1 MEIVSIIIL
10 AILIASIVN
19 IVLKK
24 LDLPTVI
31 GYIITGV
38 IIYQLFGGNKNS
50 SDILEHIS
58 ELGIIFLM
66 FTIGLEF
73 SFSEMKAMRKQ
84 VFIYGFMQ
92 VLFSAFIFTLAAV
105 YIFGFNIK
113 SALIIGLALSLSST
127 AIVLKMLNENG
138 DIHAGYG
145 RKVLGILLFQ
155 DLAVIPILIMI
166 DVFSKDVE
174 VSSLLLK
181 TTFHM
186 ILFFTM
192 LYVSK
197 FIIDKYLEYSVKT
210 KNQEIFLL
218 AILFTVLSSSQIAH
232 LFGFS
237 YSLGAFFAGM
247 LLAESHYKYQI
258 EADLAPFRDLFL
270 GLFFFVVGSRIDIF
284 IVAKNFAIIIFLV
297 IAIMAIKALV
307 IFLILIFNQKRTAL
321 KSALALSQIG
331 EFALAI
337 FVLAQNHNF
346 IDEKI
351 ANILSTTV
359 VFSMILTPF
368 IIKNLT
374 KIADRVCK
382 TPKLDLKISSTG
394 LKNHI
399 VVCGYGPL
407 GKKVTQELRDK
418 GFDYILIEHD
428 LKLYQEAL
436 LDNQPVFFGNAAQ
449 VSILESINIKDATAV
464 MITFHNLEKIRL
476 IARAVLDI
484 APKAHIVVRVRG
496 KEEKD
501 ALKESGIDSIVS
513 TVDTLSE
520 KMIEELL
527 YCPIQMEVKLN

>member
-1 MEIVSIIIL
+1 MEQLALVIL
-10 AILIASIVN
+10 AILIASILN
-19 IVLKK
+19 ILLKK
-24 LDLPTVI
+24 LDLPTAI
-31 GYIITGV
+31 GYIFTGV
-38 IIYQLFGGNKNS
+38 IVAQFIGGES
-50 SDILEHIS
+50 EPLEHIS

-73 SFSEMKAMRKQ
+73 SFGELKAMRKQ
-84 VFIYGFMQ
+84 VLLYGSMQ
-92 VLFSAFIFTLAAV
+92 VILSAIVFAFIANI
-105 YIFGFNIK
+105 IFGFDIK
-113 SALIIGLALSLSST
+113 SAIVIGSALSLSST
-127 AIVLKMLNENG
+127 AIVLKMLNDNG

-166 DVFSKDVE
+166 DIFSKDIE
-174 VSSLLLK
+174 VSTLLL
-181 TTFHM
+181 TTALHM
-186 ILFFTM
+186 VIFFVLLFIG
-192 LYVSK
+192 K
-197 FIIDKYLEYSVKT
+197 FAIDRYLEFAVKS

-218 AILFTVLSSSQIAH
+218 AILFSVLASSEVAH
-232 LFGFS
+232 LLGFS

-247 LLAESHYKYQI
+247 LLAESHFKYQI

-284 IVAKNFAIIIFLV
+284 IVAQNFVAIVALV
-297 IAIMAIKALV
+297 IVIMALKALV
-307 IFLILIFNQKRTAL
+307 IFGILYFNQKRTAF
-321 KSALALSQIG
+321 KSALALSQVG

-346 IDEKI
+346 IDDKL

-359 VFSMILTPF
+359 IFSMIATPF

-374 KIADRVCK
+374 SIADIIFKSPVRE
-382 TPKLDLKISSTG
+382 LKITSTG

-407 GKKVTQELRDK
+407 GREVTKELKAK

-436 LDNQPVFFGNAAQ
+436 EDNQPVFFGNAAQ
-449 VSILESINIKDATAV
+449 RVVLESIDIKKAAAV

-476 IARAVLDI
+476 IAQSVLDI
-484 APKAHIVVRVRG
+484 APKAHIVARVRG
-496 KEEKD
+496 EEEQK
-501 ALKESGIDSIVS
+501 ALEGAGVDCIIS
-513 TVDTLSE
+513 TVGTLCE
-520 KMIEELL
+520 KMTQELL
-527 YCPIQMEVKLN
+527 YCPVKIKI

>member
-1 MEIVSIIIL
+1 MEEVVVVIL
-10 AILIASIVN
+10 AILIASILN
-19 IVLKK
+19 ILLKK
-24 LDLPTVI
+24 LDLPTAI
-31 GYIITGV
+31 GYIFTGV
-38 IIYQLFGGNKNS
+38 IVAQFFGGNSHNS
-50 SDILEHIS
+50 LEHIS

-73 SFSEMKAMRKQ
+73 SFSELKAMRKQ
-84 VFIYGFMQ
+84 VFLYGTLQ
-92 VLFSAFIFTLAAV
+92 VLVTGGIFALIGEF
-105 YIFGFNIK
+105 IFGFEQK
-113 SALIIGLALSLSST
+113 SAIIIGSALALSST

-166 DVFSKDVE
+166 DVFSKDVD
-174 VSSLLLK
+174 VATVLIKTSLHMLMFFALL
-181 TTFHM
+181 F
-186 ILFFTM
+186 IG
-192 LYVSK
+192 K
-197 FIIDKYLEYSVKT
+197 FGIDKYLEYSVKT

-218 AILFTVLSSSQIAH
+218 AILFTVLASAEAAH

-270 GLFFFVVGSRIDIF
+270 GLFFFVVGSRIDLN
-284 IVAKNFAIIIFLV
+284 IVASNFFIIIGVV
-297 IAIMAIKALV
+297 IAVMIIKAIV
-307 IFLILIFNQKRTAL
+307 IFGVLFFGQKRTAF

-337 FVLAQNHNF
+337 FVLAQNNNF
-346 IDEKI
+346 IDEKLS
-351 ANILSTTV
+351 NILSTAV
-359 VFSMILTPF
+359 ILSMILTPF

-374 KIADRVCK
+374 TLADKIFKSPIREF
-382 TPKLDLKISSTG
+382 KITSSG

-407 GKKVTQELRDK
+407 GRKVTQTLKDK
-418 GFDYILIEHD
+418 GFDYVLIEHD

-436 LDNQPVFFGNAAQ
+436 EDNQPVFFGNAAQ
-449 VSILESINIKDATAV
+449 RVVLESINIKDASAV

-476 IARAVLDI
+476 IARAVLDLV
-484 APKAHIVVRVRG
+484 PYAHIVARVRG
-496 KEEKD
+496 KEEME
-501 ALKESGIDSIVS
+501 ALKDSGIDSIVS
-513 TVDTLSE
+513 TVGTLSE
-520 KMIEELL
+520 KMIEELS
-527 YCPIQMEVKLN
+527 YCKLSTSVSN

>member
-1 MEIVSIIIL
+1 MEQIVVVIL
-10 AILIASIVN
+10 AILIASIIN
-19 IVLKK
+19 ILLKK
-24 LDLPTVI
+24 LDLPTAI
-31 GYIITGV
+31 GYIFTGV
-38 IIYQLFGGNKNS
+38 VVAQLFGGDSKS
-50 SDILEHIS
+50 SSMLEHIS

-73 SFSEMKAMRKQ
+73 SFSELKAMRKQ
-84 VFIYGFMQ
+84 VFLYGSLQ
-92 VLFSAFIFTLAAV
+92 VLVTSGVFALLAHTL
-105 YIFGFNIK
+105 FGFEQK
-113 SALIIGLALSLSST
+113 SAIIIGAALSLSST

-174 VSSLLLK
+174 VSTLLAKTSLHMAMFFALL
-181 TTFHM
+181 F
-186 ILFFTM
+186 
-192 LYVSK
+192 VGK
-197 FIIDKYLEYSVKT
+197 FLIDRYLEYAVKT

-218 AILFTVLSSSQIAH
+218 AILFTVLASAEVAH

-237 YSLGAFFAGM
+237 YSLGAFFSGM

-270 GLFFFVVGSRIDIF
+270 GLFFFVIGSRIDIS
-284 IVAKNFAIIIFLV
+284 IVAQNFFTIIALV
-297 IAIMAIKALV
+297 IVIMVIKALV
-307 IFLILIFNQKRTAL
+307 IFMVLSFGQKRTAF

-337 FVLAQNHNF
+337 FVLAQNNHF
-346 IDEKI
+346 LDEKET
-351 ANILSTTV
+351 NILVTTV
-359 VFSMILTPF
+359 IFSMILTPF

-374 KIADRVCK
+374 RLADKIFKEPVRE
-382 TPKLDLKISSTG
+382 LKITSTG

-407 GKKVTQELRDK
+407 GRKVTQMMKEK

-436 LDNQPVFFGNAAQ
+436 ADNQPVFFGNAAQ
-449 VSILESINIKDATAV
+449 RAVLESVNIKDATAV

-476 IARAVLDI
+476 IAQAVLDLV
-484 APKAHIVVRVRG
+484 PKAHIVVRVRG
-496 KEEKD
+496 KEEQE
-501 ALKESGIDSIVS
+501 ALKESKIDSIVS
-513 TVDTLSE
+513 TVDTLAE
-520 KMIEELL
+520 KMTQELFH
-527 YCPIQMEVKLN
+527 CPIKR